1 MLASVPASN
10 MSVVVIETNVFVAA
24 LRSSGGASR
33 QVLRLVLHGRAT
45 PIFGNALWN
54 EYQEVLER
62 DLWTPTTS
70 PTERLQVLA
79 ALAQAGRWLSVYF
92 AWRPNLPDESDNHLI
107 ELAIAGH
114 AHFIVTH
121 NVRDLVRGELAWPHL
136 RVITPALFLEEFQ

>member
-1 MLASVPASN
+1 M
-10 MSVVVIETNVFVAA
+10 
-24 LRSSGGASR
+24 
-33 QVLRLVLHGRAT
+33 LRLVLHGRAT

-92 AWRPNLPDESDNHLI
+92 AWKPNLPDESDIHLI

-121 NVRDLVRGELAWPHL
+121 NVRDLVRGELARPHL